1 MVLKDTGQNKNPSIG
16 NYHIYNSLW
25 YNILVV
31 LLKLRYVSIFD
42 HVRFLIWPILLCNL
56 KTL

>member
-1 MVLKDTGQNKNPSIG
+1 MVLKDTGQNKNPSIC
-16 NYHIYNSLW
+16 NYHIYNILW
-25 YNILVV
+25 YNILVA